1 MVLNSTV
8 LCIHCDPEQLTL
20 LKEKGY
26 GLVTAT
32 NGSDGLRLLK
42 TQPVDAVVLEYYL
55 GRWNGAVVAEEIR
68 HMRPHLPI
76 VMVADPQALPHG
88 ALESVDTL
96 VDESAGPHFLWA
108 AVHFLLSTKPE
119 QRDYPT
125 AERPIM
131 ESWITE
137 GRTIEGHLP
146 GRTVS
151 RKRARQLKHL
161 VAARDQETNPFSAG
175 HWKSISGWDYSV
187 LSSCGLV

>member
-1 MVLNSTV
+1 MNRLAIDFRLIPTIMVLNSTV

-32 NGSDGLRLLK
+32 NGSDGLRLLM
-42 TQPVDAVVLEYYL
+42 TETVDAVVLEYYL

-119 QRDYPT
+119 QGGVSDHGAPDDGGLDDGRWDHRGT
-125 AERPIM
+125 S
-131 ESWITE
+131 SWPD
-137 GRTIEGHLP
+137 R
-146 GRTVS
+146 
-151 RKRARQLKHL
+151 
-161 VAARDQETNPFSAG
+161 
-175 HWKSISGWDYSV
+175 
-187 LSSCGLV
+187 